1 MKVWYLQVIW
11 LVKNSTKKKHT
22 IAGKIMIKWQKTS
35 GKKEINKM
43 LRVLKESNLLKIKK
57 LPMLFQ
63 VLALRILKLM
73 FQKILTFQ
81 RRQQRHQKQKM
92 VKKVL
97 KKPRLMMVLLKQK
110 VVMLLQAVSQIS
122 QSLILTRLLLRLK
135 LLRRRK

>member
-11 LVKNSTKKKHT
+11 LVRNSTKKKHT

-35 GKKEINKM
+35 GKKDQNNK

-73 FQKILTFQ
+73 FLKTLTFQ

-92 VKKVL
+92 VKRVL

-110 VVMLLQAVSQIS
+110 VVMLLQAVSQIF
-122 QSLILTRLLLRLK
+122 QSLILTRLLKLK